1 MSRISKPSRLLAG
14 LVDRPL
20 NGLFVLQAS
29 ALWQAFRPMMLSSA
43 PPRKLPGGSTLAE
56 LLGSLDGDIVAYT
69 LSGLPRYGTVQI
81 GLEKDAPWVQLV
93 AACGEITRHLP
104 AGITARKKG
113 PKCSFSASPAALGAG
128 FLTASLG
135 PLLAADLG
143 VIPGALVVEL
153 GDATPTARP
162 DRELPAFPRQIL
174 DRGHFLAA
182 WGYGS
187 PFEAAKAVDPT
198 AVSTLPSDPEA
209 GALLF
214 WLFHLNE
221 LGFSFRVED
230 DGVHVAL
237 RTRTL
242 WSNPD
247 ELVSE
252 IEKALDDLAAGQPQ
266 ALARASAL
274 RARYPDSPLAR
285 DEEAGYHGLFV
296 PAAAVGLVAGFM
308 VPSFEKYIE
317 KARRR

>member
-1 MSRISKPSRLLAG
+1 
-14 LVDRPL
+14 
-20 NGLFVLQAS
+20 
-29 ALWQAFRPMMLSSA
+29 
-43 PPRKLPGGSTLAE
+43 
-56 LLGSLDGDIVAYT
+56 
-69 LSGLPRYGTVQI
+69 
-81 GLEKDAPWVQLV
+81 
-93 AACGEITRHLP
+93 
-104 AGITARKKG
+104 
-113 PKCSFSASPAALGAG
+113 
-128 FLTASLG
+128 
-135 PLLAADLG
+135 
-143 VIPGALVVEL
+143 
-153 GDATPTARP
+153 
-162 DRELPAFPRQIL
+162 
-174 DRGHFLAA
+174 
-182 WGYGS
+182 
-187 PFEAAKAVDPT
+187 VDPT

-247 ELVSE
+247 ELVAE